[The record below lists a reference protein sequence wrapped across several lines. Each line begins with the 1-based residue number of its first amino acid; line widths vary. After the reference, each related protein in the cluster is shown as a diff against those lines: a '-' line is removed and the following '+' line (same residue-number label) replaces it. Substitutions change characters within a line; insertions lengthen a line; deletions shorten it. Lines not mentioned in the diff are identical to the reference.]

1 MSNPIDNFRGWLAAS
16 VSGLTLFAV
25 LALPGVASA
34 ALLGNTLNL
43 PLISYDN
50 GGTTS
55 YDAATD
61 TFSVDA
67 TSLSL
72 LPPSGAPISIGPF
85 PGGDFDIRIV
95 VDASGAL
102 IGGLPGDDL
111 VVTGEVDLTAMGMGV
126 VSGVLLT
133 GEVTGFG
140 FKDSGGPTD
149 FFDFSFV
156 VTGGKLA
163 YLYPGGAVGVNLISE
178 GSSFANDFSVH
189 FNGEAKGTLGGITPE
204 VAALGDRVWEDL
216 NTNGVQDCSDTNGN
230 GILGDVDSQDP
241 LNPLISDQGP
251 ECGDRTSGGAG
262 IAGVT
267 VNLFKPDAN
276 GDCTEDQFLQT
287 VTGTD
292 GFYLFDNLT
301 PGDYCVKFGP
311 APDGFCD
318 TDGFELGA
326 AKFTGQNF
334 GADEAIDSDANP
346 NDGTTDAVSLAAGET
361 NRNLDAGYVCP
372 AKIGDFVWED
382 LNQDGLQNG
391 EPGVGGVTVELFE
404 CGPDGIAG
412 TGDDVATGE
421 TRTTA
426 LEDGSYMFGA
436 EPGVYD
442 LPPGDYYVKFDS
454 STFPLGYDF
463 TTPRAGDDEI
473 DSDCLPPNGIA
484 ACVSLGSRG
493 INLRQDCGIVPPP
506 PPQCDLDIDLLCRV
520 EPQPSTIGDKCEGKL
535 QQFTVVWNGPGPVN
549 IDAVNMGTTSASG
562 PVNNGDEVTF
572 FGPYDSND
580 VEVTISGAVSGE
592 SKFHVSCSDDDFNS
606 PDDCGKLAGDGK
618 GTDSGLL
625 NLWLLEGFIDA
636 NGDVLD
642 CNPDPNGGEFSQ
654 NCSVVLPP
662 PPDCESLG
670 KPTSLTFEYTG
681 GACPGDNDQ
690 GSKTSCS
697 GAIDP
702 AQMVTVSV
710 DTGDDYMVSPSLVAP
725 GETFTVTRD
734 GSEFKSN
741 TVIELSN
748 SGGTQVL
755 EVHTSCSAPLA
766 VNDEFG
772 AITLREFD
780 GQSGGADVTFKYV
793 VTNNGDPLV
802 DIDVTDDP
810 FGFVGTIDTLDTNE
824 MAMLT
829 RLATI
834 NGGTTNIATASA
846 VLDGLECEASD
857 TVIVEEQGPPPC
869 EITPGEFKLE
879 DDKIKWKLTNDGND
893 VATVESIEISAPDE
907 FGAIK
912 KVKLDGDIFKDDT
925 RPMTWTFTAADF
937 INDLKNRQIKVGD
950 TKELLFETTEKFKHA
965 TADQISITV
974 NFEEGCSV
982 TFVPGAQAFVCKD
995 AKPIDSLSMI
1005 WNGPDGVDVMSPDG
1019 TMVNGVVNGQEV
1031 SFSGLSGLGNDVFW
1045 SIADAGA
1052 GVAGSSKFHVSCSD
1066 DNMNG
1071 PEDCGTAQGNGKDD
1085 SSANLNFWLLE
1096 GMAGSNGVGFD
1107 CSSQ

>member
-1 MSNPIDNFRGWLAAS
+1 MSTPIKYFRGWLTAS
-16 VSGLTLFAV
+16 VSGLALLAA
-25 LALPGVASA
+25 LALPGVSSA
-34 ALLGNTLNL
+34 ALLGNTLDL
-43 PLISYDN
+43 PLISFDN
-50 GGTTS
+50 QGSAS
-55 YDAATD
+55 YASSTD

-67 TSLSL
+67 TPLSL
-72 LPPSGAPISIGPF
+72 LVPSNPPVFITGTREFS
-85 PGGDFDIRIV
+85 IRIS
-95 VDASGAL
+95 VDESGAL
-102 IGGLPGDDL
+102 IGGVPGDDL
-111 VVTGEVDLTAMGMGV
+111 TVTGAVDVPGMGT

-140 FKDSGGPTD
+140 FQDSSGPTD
-149 FFDFSFV
+149 SFDFSFI

-163 YLYPGGAVGVNLISE
+163 YLYPGGAVGVKLSSE
-178 GSSFANDFSVH
+178 SSSFADNFRVDFH
-189 FNGEAKGTLGGITPE
+189 GGAKGNLGGITPE
-204 VAALGDRVWEDL
+204 VAALGDRAWEDL
-216 NTNGVQDCSDTNGN
+216 DTDGVQDCSDTNGN
-230 GILGDVDSQDP
+230 GILGDVDSLDP
-241 LNPLISDQGP
+241 LNPLVSDQGP
-251 ECGDRTSGGAG
+251 ECGDRNNGGAG
-262 IAGVT
+262 IPGVT

-276 GDCTEDQFLQT
+276 GDCTVDQFMQK

-292 GFYLFDNLT
+292 GLYLFENLA
-301 PGDYCVKFGP
+301 PGDYCVKFGQLP
-311 APDGFCD
+311 ADFCD
-318 TDGFELGA
+318 TDGFQLGA
-326 AKFTGQNF
+326 AKFTGQNV
-334 GADEAIDSDANP
+334 GADETIDSDANP
-346 NDGTTDAVSLAAGET
+346 ADGSTDAVNLAAGET
-361 NRNLDAGYVCP
+361 IRSLDAGYVCP

-382 LNQDGLQNG
+382 LDKDGLQNG
-391 EPGVGGVTVELFE
+391 EPGVGNVTVRLFE
-404 CGPDGIAG
+404 CGLDGIAG
-412 TGDDVATGE
+412 TSDDVDTGE
-421 TRTTA
+421 TRVTD
-426 LEDGSYMFGA
+426 LENGMYMFGA
-436 EPGVYD
+436 EPGVLD
-442 LPPGDYYVKFDS
+442 LPPGDYYVKFDP
-454 STFPLGYDF
+454 STFPPGYDF
-463 TTPRAGDDEI
+463 TTPKAGDNAI
-473 DSDCLPPNGIA
+473 DSDCLPADGIT
-484 ACVSLGSRG
+484 ACVTLGSRG
-493 INLRQDCGIVPPP
+493 IDLKRDCGIVPPP

-520 EPQPSTIGDKCEGKL
+520 EPQPSTLLGEKCEGKL

-580 VEVTISGAVSGE
+580 VEVTISGAVSGQ

-618 GTDSGLL
+618 GDDSGLL

-654 NCSVVLPP
+654 NCSLVPP
-662 PPDCESLG
+662 PAPDCESLG

-710 DTGDDYMVSPSLVAP
+710 DTGDDYMVSPSLVGI
-725 GETFTVTRD
+725 GETFTVTRN

-748 SGGTQVL
+748 SGGTQVHK
-755 EVHTSCSAPLA
+755 VHTSCSAPLA

-802 DIDVTDDP
+802 DIDVTDNP

-834 NGGTTNIATASA
+834 NAGTTNIATASA
-846 VLDGLECEASD
+846 VLDGLECQASD

-869 EITPGEFKLE
+869 EITPAEFKLE
-879 DDKIKWKLTNDGND
+879 DNKIKWKLTNAGND

-965 TADQISITV
+965 TPDQISITV

-1066 DNMNG
+1066 SAMNG
-1071 PEDCGTAQGNGKDD
+1071 PEDCGTAQGDGKDND
-1085 SSANLNFWLLE
+1085 SSNLNLWQLKGME
-1096 GMAGSNGVGFD
+1096 GTNGIGLD
-1107 CSSQ
+1107 CSLLP